1 MSTAPAPAPAA
12 TPSATHARTPV
23 YALVGNP
30 NCGKSTLFNA
40 LTGLKQKVGN
50 YPGVTVE
57 RKVGTAYTQH
67 GQPLT
72 LIDLPGAYSLAARS
86 PDEAVTRDVLLGRRT
101 DTPMPDRII
110 CIADATNLERNL
122 YLVHQILDLGR
133 PVVLVLNM
141 MDLATQAGLQIRAAR
156 LEHELGI
163 PVIPCEAA
171 HSKGLV
177 ELKLALS
184 RHDLPLP
191 RHAWDVPAPLA
202 SAVAELQA
210 SLIAADAK
218 APLVARAEAL
228 LLLTDPDP
236 LRVSGST
243 PLSADTTR
251 ILEGWKKR
259 WTADATDWSG
269 ALVSARYDA
278 IGKLVS
284 EIVIPPA
291 GAAPGHP
298 HGPAAHSAL
307 ALSDK
312 IDAVATHPLWGW
324 VIFGGIMSAMFFAI
338 FTLAGIPMGWI
349 ESLVAWISDH
359 VSALIPPGT
368 LHDLVIDGAIAGV
381 EGVIIFLPQILI
393 LFLFIGFLESTGYMA
408 RAAFIMDRVMSKV
421 GLNGKSFIPL
431 LSSYACAIPGV
442 MAARTIEEPK
452 DRLVTILVAPFMS
465 CSARLPVYL
474 LLIAA
479 LVSANEVPVGT
490 QVGLMLLMYSLGTG
504 GAFFFAW
511 LFKKTLL
518 RGAPPLMIM
527 ELPPYRLPRLRDVL
541 IQMWERGFI
550 FVKRAGTVILALSIV
565 LWFLANYPKPPEG
578 AAAAPSQPIVDAVSP
593 GPDAPKAEP
602 ALAPDA
608 VTAEDPLAYSLAGR
622 AGHLLEPF
630 IAPLGFDWR
639 IGIGLIQSFAA
650 REVFNSSMSVIFS
663 VEESDDEDAS
673 RAQLRDAIRA
683 AERPD
688 GTKLFTPLVCLNLM
702 IFYVFAMQCISTIAV
717 VKRETGGWK
726 WALFQLGYMTGTA
739 WVACFVVYQVGRALG
754 F

>member
-1 MSTAPAPAPAA
+1 MSPATSPSPVPASSAA
-12 TPSATHARTPV
+12 TRSPV

-30 NCGKSTLFNA
+30 NAGKSTLFNA

-57 RKVGTAYTQH
+57 RKVGTAYSQH
-67 GQPLT
+67 GQALT

-86 PDEAVTRDVLLGRRT
+86 PDEAVTRDVLLGRRA
-101 DTPMPDRII
+101 DTPTPDRIV

-133 PVVLVLNM
+133 PVILVLNM
-141 MDLATQAGLQIRAAR
+141 MDLAAQAGLRIRADR

-171 HSKGLV
+171 HGKGII

-184 RHDLPLP
+184 RHELPLP
-191 RHAWDVPAPLA
+191 RHAWTVPPALAP
-202 SAVAELQA
+202 AVSELQA
-210 SLIAADAK
+210 SLTDHDAK
-218 APLVARAEAL
+218 GPLVARAEAL

-243 PLSADTTR
+243 PLSAPTQRLLESWKTR
-251 ILEGWKKR
+251 WQGEG
-259 WTADATDWSG
+259 TDWSG
-269 ALVSARYDA
+269 ELVAARYEA
-278 IGKLVS
+278 IGKLVAQVVVPA
-284 EIVIPPA
+284 EATA
-291 GAAPGHP
+291 GAAGA
-298 HGPAAHSAL
+298 GAGSAL
-307 ALSDK
+307 ALSDR
-312 IDAVATHPLWGW
+312 IDAVATHPVWGW
-324 VIFGGIMSAMFFAI
+324 VIFLGIMATMFLAI
-338 FTLAGIPMGWI
+338 FTLAEIPMGWI
-349 ESLVAWISDH
+349 EGLVGWTAER
-359 VSALIPPGT
+359 VAALIPPGAF
-368 LHDLVIDGAIAGV
+368 HDLVIDGAIAGV

-393 LFLFIGFLESTGYMA
+393 LFFFIGLLESTGYMA

-442 MAARTIEEPK
+442 MATRTIEEPK

-479 LVSANEVPVGT
+479 LVSANEVPLGT
-490 QVGLMLLMYSLGTG
+490 QVGLLLLLYSLGTG
-504 GAFFFAW
+504 AAFFFAW

-518 RGAPPLMIM
+518 RGAPPLMIL
-527 ELPPYRLPRLRDVL
+527 ELPPYRLPRLRDVFF
-541 IQMWERGFI
+541 QMAERGWV
-550 FVKRAGTVILALSIV
+550 FVKRAGTVILALSLL
-565 LWFLANYPKPPEG
+565 LWFLANHPKPPED
-578 AAAAPSQPIVDAVSP
+578 AARP
-593 GPDAPKAEP
+593 
-602 ALAPDA
+602 
-608 VTAEDPLAYSLAGR
+608 EDPLAHSYAGR
-622 AGHLLEPF
+622 VGRVVEPV

-639 IGIGLIQSFAA
+639 IGIGLLQSFAA

-663 VEESDDEDAS
+663 VEESADEETG
-673 RAQLRDAIRA
+673 RARLREALRA

-688 GTKLFTPLVCLNLM
+688 GTRLFTPLVCLNLM
-702 IFYVFAMQCISTIAV
+702 VFYVFAMQCVATLAV
-717 VKRETGGWK
+717 VRRETGGWK
-726 WALFQLGYMTGTA
+726 WPLFQLGYMTGTA
-739 WVACFVVYQVGRALG
+739 WLLCFVIYQVGRALG

>member
-1 MSTAPAPAPAA
+1 MSTASASSAPTRA
-12 TPSATHARTPV
+12 PV

-40 LTGLKQKVGN
+40 LTGLKQKIGN

-86 PDEAVTRDVLLGRRT
+86 PDEAVTRDVLLGRRA
-101 DTPMPDRII
+101 DTPMPDRIV

-141 MDLATQAGLQIRAAR
+141 MDLAAQAGLTVRVAR

-171 HSKGLV
+171 NGKGII

-191 RHAWDVPAPLA
+191 RHAWEVPKVLA
-202 SAVAELQA
+202 AAVAELQA
-210 SLIAADAK
+210 SLMDRDAK

-236 LRVSGST
+236 VRVAGSAPHSRET
-243 PLSADTTR
+243 SAVLD
-251 ILEGWKKR
+251 GWKKR
-259 WTADATDWSG
+259 WAAEGFDCSG
-269 ALVSARYDA
+269 ELVGARYEA
-278 IGKLVS
+278 IGRLAR
-284 EIVIPPA
+284 ETIVPPDENGA
-291 GAAPGHP
+291 GFGGGGH
-298 HGPAAHSAL
+298 GGSTAQVM
-307 ALSDK
+307 SDR
-312 IDAVATHPLWGW
+312 IDAVVTHPVWGW
-324 VIFGGIMSAMFFAI
+324 AIFAALMATMFFGI

-349 ESLVAWISDH
+349 ESLVAWIGDH
-359 VSALIPPGT
+359 VSSWIPPGAF
-368 LHDLVIDGAIAGV
+368 HDLVIDGALAGV

-393 LFLFIGFLESTGYMA
+393 LFFFIGLLESTGYMA

-421 GLNGKSFIPL
+421 GLNGKSFIPM
-431 LSSYACAIPGV
+431 LSSYACAIPGI

-479 LVSANEVPVGT
+479 LVSSNDVPVAT
-490 QVGLMLLMYSLGTG
+490 QVGLMLAMYALGTG

-527 ELPPYRLPRLRDVL
+527 ELPPYRLPRLRDVFW
-541 IQMWERGFI
+541 QMVERGGI

-565 LWFLANYPKPPEG
+565 LWFLANYPKPP
-578 AAAAPSQPIVDAVSP
+578 A
-593 GPDAPKAEP
+593 DAPETD
-602 ALAPDA
+602 ALAHS
-608 VTAEDPLAYSLAGR
+608 YAGR
-622 AGHLLEPF
+622 AGHVIEPV

-663 VEESDDEDAS
+663 VEEAEDEDAS
-673 RAQLRDAIRA
+673 RLKLRDALRA

-688 GTKLFTPLVCLNLM
+688 GTRLFTPLVCLSLM
-702 IFYVFAMQCISTIAV
+702 VFYVFAMQCISTIAV

-726 WALFQLGYMTGTA
+726 WPLFQLFYMTGTA
-739 WVACFVVYQVGRALG
+739 WVACFLLYQIGRALG

>member
-1 MSTAPAPAPAA
+1 MSTASAA
-12 TPSATHARTPV
+12 TSAAPRAPV
-23 YALVGNP
+23 FALVGNP

-40 LTGLKQKVGN
+40 LTGLKQKIGN

-67 GQPLT
+67 GHPLT

-86 PDEAVTRDVLLGRRT
+86 PDEAVTRDVLLGRRA

-141 MDLATQAGLQIRAAR
+141 MDLAAQAGLTVRVAR

-171 HSKGLV
+171 NGKGII

-191 RHAWDVPAPLA
+191 RHAWEVPRALA

-210 SLIAADAK
+210 SLMDHDAK

-236 LRVSGST
+236 VRVAGSAPHSRET
-243 PLSADTTR
+243 SAV
-251 ILEGWKKR
+251 LEGWKKR
-259 WTADATDWSG
+259 WAAEGVDCSG
-269 ALVSARYDA
+269 ELVGARYEA
-278 IGKLVS
+278 IGRLAR
-284 EIVIPPA
+284 EAVISSGEG
-291 GAAPGHP
+291 GA
-298 HGPAAHSAL
+298 HGSKAQAT
-307 ALSDK
+307 SDR
-312 IDAVATHPLWGW
+312 IDAVVTHPVWGW
-324 VIFGGIMSAMFFAI
+324 VVFAALMAAMFFGI

-349 ESLVAWISDH
+349 ESLVALVGGH
-359 VSALIPPGT
+359 VSGWIPPGAF
-368 LHDLVIDGAIAGV
+368 HDLVIDGALAGV

-393 LFLFIGFLESTGYMA
+393 LFFFIGLLESTGYMA

-421 GLNGKSFIPL
+421 GLNGKSFIPM
-431 LSSYACAIPGV
+431 LSSYACAIPGI

-479 LVSANEVPVGT
+479 LVSSNDVPVAT
-490 QVGLMLLMYSLGTG
+490 QVGLMLAMYALGTG

-527 ELPPYRLPRLRDVL
+527 ELPPYRLPRLRDVFW
-541 IQMWERGFI
+541 QMMERGGI

-565 LWFLANYPKPPEG
+565 LWFLANHPKPP
-578 AAAAPSQPIVDAVSP
+578 A
-593 GPDAPKAEP
+593 DAPETD
-602 ALAPDA
+602 ALAHS
-608 VTAEDPLAYSLAGR
+608 YAGR
-622 AGHLLEPF
+622 AGHMIEPV

-663 VEESDDEDAS
+663 VEESEDEDAS
-673 RAQLRDAIRA
+673 RVKLRDALRA
-683 AERPD
+683 AERAD
-688 GTKLFTPLVCLNLM
+688 GTPLFTPLVCLSLM
-702 IFYVFAMQCISTIAV
+702 VFYVFAMQCISTIAV

-726 WALFQLGYMTGTA
+726 WPLFQLFYMTGTA
-739 WVACFVVYQVGRALG
+739 WVASFLLYQIGRALG

>member
-1 MSTAPAPAPAA
+1 MSTPAA
-12 TPSATHARTPV
+12 SATPNRAPV

-86 PDEAVTRDVLLGRRT
+86 PDEAVTRDVLLGRRA
-101 DTPMPDRII
+101 DTPMPDRIV

-141 MDLATQAGLQIRAAR
+141 MDLATQAGLDIRVAR

-171 HSKGLV
+171 HGKGLL
-177 ELKLALS
+177 ELKVALS
-184 RHDLPLP
+184 RHELPLP
-191 RHAWDVPAPLA
+191 RHAWDVPAALA
-202 SAVAELQA
+202 SAVAELQS
-210 SLIAADAK
+210 SLIAHDAK

-236 LRVSGST
+236 LRVTGST
-243 PLSADTTR
+243 PLSSQTSR
-251 ILEGWKKR
+251 ILDIWKSR
-259 WTADATDWSG
+259 WNADKTDWSG
-269 ALVSARYDA
+269 TLVSARYDA
-278 IGKLVS
+278 IGKLVQQVVLNP
-284 EIVIPPA
+284 E
-291 GAAPGHP
+291 
-298 HGPAAHSAL
+298 AAHSAAANSTL

-312 IDAVATHPLWGW
+312 IDAVATHPFWGW
-324 VIFGGIMSAMFFAI
+324 VVFAAIMATMFFAI

-349 ESLVAWISDH
+349 EALVGWVSAH
-359 VSALIPPGT
+359 VSAMIPPGT

-479 LVSANEVPVGT
+479 IAGTTEVPVLT
-490 QVGLMLLMYSLGTG
+490 QVGLMLLMYALGTG

-511 LFKKTLL
+511 FFKKTLL

-527 ELPPYRLPRLRDVL
+527 ELPPYRLPRFRDVL
-541 IQMWERGFI
+541 IQMWERGFL

-565 LWFLANYPKPPEG
+565 LWFLANYPKPPED
-578 AAAAPSQPIVDAVSP
+578 AEAAPSQPIVDAVSP

-602 ALAPDA
+602 AAAPA
-608 VTAEDPLAYSLAGR
+608 AQDPLAHSFAGR

-663 VEESDDEDAS
+663 VEESDDEVAS
-673 RAQLRDAIRA
+673 RESLRA
-683 AERPD
+683 AISAAARPD

-726 WALFQLGYMTGTA
+726 WALFQLVYMTGTA
-739 WVACFVVYQVGRALG
+739 WLACLAVYQVGRALG